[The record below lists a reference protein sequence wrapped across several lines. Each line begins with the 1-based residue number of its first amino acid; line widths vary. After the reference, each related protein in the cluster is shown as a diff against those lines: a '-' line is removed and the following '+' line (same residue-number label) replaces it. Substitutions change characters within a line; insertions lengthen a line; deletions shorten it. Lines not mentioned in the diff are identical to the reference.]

1 MVEFM
6 RKIARMD
13 IEPTG
18 EERNL
23 LSVSYKN
30 IIGARR
36 ASWRILSSLEEKE
49 ETEKKL
55 KTLQEYKKK
64 VEEEVT
70 GISNEILSIIAIH
83 LLPNSTT
90 AESLVFFYKM

>member
-1 MVEFM
+1 MVECM

-36 ASWRILSSLEEKE
+36 ASWRTLSSLEEKE
-49 ETEKKL
+49 EAEKNL
-55 KTLQEYKKK
+55 KTLQEYKQK
-64 VEEEVT
+64 VEEEVAR
-70 GISNEILSIIAIH
+70 ISNEILSIIAIH
-83 LLPNSTT
+83 LLPDSIT
-90 AESLVFFYKM
+90 AESIVFFYKM